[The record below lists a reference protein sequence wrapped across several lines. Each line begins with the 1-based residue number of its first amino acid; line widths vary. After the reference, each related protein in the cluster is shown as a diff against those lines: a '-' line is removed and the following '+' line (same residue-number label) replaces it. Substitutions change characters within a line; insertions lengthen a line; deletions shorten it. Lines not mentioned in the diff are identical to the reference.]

1 MTGRF
6 VILTVAGLFFAFTA
20 ASTRVYGLPQTSAS
34 QHEQHHATTP
44 ETPAA
49 ATPAGPQAN
58 MAAMMAADARLDELV
73 AKMNAAK
80 GDAKVDAI
88 AELLTAVVQYH
99 HMMRGS
105 MMANMSSKMDTMK
118 TPRKPGDER

>member
-6 VILTVAGLFFAFTA
+6 AILTAAGFFTA
-20 ASTRVYGLPQTSAS
+20 FVAAPVRVDTLPQTPA

-44 ETPAA
+44 ETPDA

-58 MAAMMAADARLDELV
+58 MAAMMSADARLDELV

-88 AELLTAVVQYH
+88 AELLTAVVQNH

-105 MMANMSSKMDTMK
+105 MMANMPGKTNMMK
-118 TPRKPGDER
+118 TPQKPGEER